1 MPTGSWQI
9 RGRCPTLL
17 ADLPR
22 QQAQRPVTWDL
33 ENDGHLAVAEASR
46 TGRTS
51 FLRTLAG
58 TIATRLSPDDVHLYA
73 FDGAAGGMRPLSG
86 LPHTGSVVTRD
97 EAARGDRLV
106 VRLLEETVRR
116 QRLMAEYGYGSLAE
130 QRRAALGP
138 ARDGAMRPTTGTALP
153 YLVVLVDGWEALLSG
168 WEARDHGRTLDAM
181 LRVLRGDRRSGSA
194 RSWPATA
201 VSGVQGGA
209 GHVGEAGP
217 AAD

>member
-1 MPTGSWQI
+1 MAPATADLVVAD
-9 RGRCPTLL
+9 TLLADPWHVPYAL

-33 ENDGHLAVAEASR
+33 ENDGHLAVAGASR

-73 FDGAAGGMRPLSG
+73 FDGAAGGLLALSG

-106 VRLLEETVRR
+106 ARLLEETVRR
-116 QRLMAEYGYGSLAE
+116 QRLMAQHGYGSLAE
-130 QRRAALGP
+130 QRRAALGLG
-138 ARDGAMRPTTGTALP
+138 RDGARQHQRSGVA
-153 YLVVLVDGWEALLSG
+153 LSG
-168 WEARDHGRTLDAM
+168 RPGRRL
-181 LRVLRGDRRSGSA
+181 
-194 RSWPATA
+194 
-201 VSGVQGGA
+201 GGA
-209 GHVGEAGP
+209 GVRMGGT
-217 AAD
+217 